1 MLKGNIST
9 RPFYNEGL
17 VNLLLVIAAVG
28 GVALAVYNVTRVSAL
43 SEERRVF
50 TKVRDDALAEAATI
64 NANAERQGKSVDQ
77 SAFFMLGAQTQE
89 ANSKIDE
96 RRFSWT
102 VFFSLMEKTLPLDAR
117 LIAVA
122 PRDERGTLRIDMVVN
137 GKTNGDIAA
146 FLDAMQQT
154 GSFYNVYTAAAQTN
168 DDGTLTDTVTASYVA
183 PQAPQLPN
191 PAPAPKGKGSA
202 NGGRP

>member
-1 MLKGNIST
+1 MLQGNLST
-9 RPFYNEGL
+9 RPFYNESL

-28 GVALAVYNVTRVSAL
+28 GVALAVYNVTQVSAL

-64 NANAERQGKSVDQ
+64 NANAERQGKNLDQ

-117 LIAVA
+117 LVAVA
-122 PRDERGTLRIDMVVN
+122 PRDERGTLHVDLIVE
-137 GKTNGDIAA
+137 GKTSSDIAA
-146 FLDAMQQT
+146 FLDALQQT
-154 GSFYNVYTAAAQTN
+154 GSFYDVYTSATQTN
-168 DDGTLTDTVTASYVA
+168 DSGTMTETVAASYVA
-183 PQAPQLPN
+183 PQSPPSTA
-191 PAPAPKGKGSA
+191 APAAKGKGSA
-202 NGGRP
+202 GGGRP